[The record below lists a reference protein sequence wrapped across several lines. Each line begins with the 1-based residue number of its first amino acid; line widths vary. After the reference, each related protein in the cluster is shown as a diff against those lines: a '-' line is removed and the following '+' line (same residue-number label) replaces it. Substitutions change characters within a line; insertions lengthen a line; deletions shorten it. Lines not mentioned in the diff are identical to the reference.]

1 MLLQLYMKMD
11 SYITVAM
18 PSLHLL
24 KIRQNTKLRIQR
36 IKMKYILALL
46 LTVITLFAETKF
58 LMPDEAFMP
67 SAKTVNGSSVDATL
81 KLGDK
86 IYVYKDLF
94 GFEIKGKSPLTIK
107 SVNIAN
113 EAVDHDGEM
122 VYNGDIKAEIR
133 FSKDASAKEQEPITL
148 LMKYQGCSEEGLCYE
163 PSVKEFTFT
172 IDTTA
177 LAGDVNG
184 VKAVEPLAEETAVT
198 AGKTQE
204 ESAFGESETDKIVD
218 TLKGGSIWSILGIFF
233 GIGVVLS
240 LTPCIFPMIPILS
253 SIIVSQGEGISAK
266 RGFLLSLVY
275 VLAMAVAYS
284 LAGVLAGVFGE
295 NLQVLLQNE
304 WAIIGFA
311 LVFVALAFSMFGFY
325 EIGLPSSWQS
335 KLSSVSDSA
344 SNRGGFV
351 GVAVMGFLSALIVG
365 PCVAPGLAG
374 ALIYIG
380 QTGNALLGG
389 TALFVMSIGMGLP
402 LLLIGVGAGK
412 FMPRPGGWM
421 DTLTKVFG
429 AVMLAI
435 AIWMLSRIVPDSVNM
450 ALWALF
456 FMISGVYM
464 GAFEALEAA
473 KRSWNALFKALGIVF
488 IIYGMLLFVGV
499 LSGSSSLLTPLDQ
512 FAKGDTTVVE
522 GVVPVEKREKSF
534 QVIHS
539 SEELD
544 AILEANNDK
553 TIMLDFSAEWC
564 SSCKEMEHITFA
576 DEKVR
581 AKMQTFVLVQA
592 DVTANS
598 EKEKALTKRFGLYG
612 PPGILFF
619 KEGKEI
625 KNARIIGYQPPEK
638 FLAHL
643 NKL

>member
-1 MLLQLYMKMD
+1 
-11 SYITVAM
+11 
-18 PSLHLL
+18 
-24 KIRQNTKLRIQR
+24 
-36 IKMKYILALL
+36 MKYILALL
-46 LTVITLFAETKF
+46 LMAITLFAETKF

-67 SAKTVNGSSVDATL
+67 SAKTVNGNSVDATL

-94 GFEIKGKSPLTIK
+94 GFEIKGKSPLKIK

-113 EAVDHDGEM
+113 EAVGHDGEM
-122 VYNGDIKAEIR
+122 VYTGDVKAAIE
-133 FSKDASAKEQEPITL
+133 FTKNASAKEQEPITL
-148 LMKYQGCSEEGLCYE
+148 VMKYQGCSEAGLCYE
-163 PSVKEFTFT
+163 PSTKEFEFT
-172 IDTTA
+172 IDTAA
-177 LAGDVNG
+177 LASNESGA
-184 VKAVEPLAEETAVT
+184 KAIEPAAETASAV
-198 AGKTQE
+198 KTQE
-204 ESAFGESETDKIVD
+204 GSAFGESETDKLVD

-284 LAGVLAGVFGE
+284 LAGVLAGKFGE

-344 SNRGGFV
+344 SNKGGFI

-450 ALWALF
+450 VLWALF
-456 FMISGVYM
+456 FMISGIYM

-488 IIYGMLLFVGV
+488 VIYGVLLFVGV

-512 FAKGDTTVVE
+512 FAKGNTIVAE
-522 GVVPVEKREKSF
+522 GVVPVENGKVSF

-544 AILEANNDK
+544 MILEANKDK
-553 TIMLDFSAEWC
+553 TVMLDFSAEWC
-564 SSCKEMEHITFA
+564 SSCKEMAHITFA
-576 DEKVR
+576 DEKVKE
-581 AKMQTFVLVQA
+581 KMQSFVLVQA

-598 EKEKALTKRFGLYG
+598 EKEKALTKRFGLFG

>member
-1 MLLQLYMKMD
+1 
-11 SYITVAM
+11 
-18 PSLHLL
+18 
-24 KIRQNTKLRIQR
+24 
-36 IKMKYILALL
+36 MKYILALL
-46 LTVITLFAETKF
+46 LMAVTLFAETKF

-67 SAKTVNGSSVDATL
+67 SAKTVNGNSVDATL

-163 PSVKEFTFT
+163 PSTKEFTFT

-177 LAGDVNG
+177 LTSAAKGE
-184 VKAVEPLAEETAVT
+184 KAVEPLAEETAVT

-204 ESAFGESETDKIVD
+204 GSAFGESETDKIVD

-284 LAGVLAGVFGE
+284 MAGVLAGVFGE

-325 EIGLPSSWQS
+325 EIGLPASWQS

-344 SNRGGFV
+344 SNKGGFV
-351 GVAVMGFLSALIVG
+351 GVAIMGFLSALIVG

-389 TALFVMSIGMGLP
+389 SALFVMSIGMGLP

-450 ALWALF
+450 VLWALF

-473 KRSWNALFKALGIVF
+473 KRSWNALFKALGIIF
-488 IIYGMLLFVGV
+488 IIYGVLLFVGV

-512 FAKGDTTVVE
+512 FAKGNTTVVE
-522 GVVPVEKREKSF
+522 GVVPVENRKVSF

-539 SEELD
+539 REELD
-544 AILEANNDK
+544 AILDANKDK
-553 TIMLDFSAEWC
+553 TVMLDFSAEWC

-576 DEKVR
+576 DEKVK

-598 EKEKALTKRFGLYG
+598 ESEKALSKRFGLFG